1 MQVKAKEKTYKGI
14 AVSPGIAMGKVF
26 IFDSQDEVI
35 IARMIRE
42 EDIPKEIARFEEAL
56 IATRREILHIQKQIT
71 HKMGV
76 EHAEIF
82 NAHLMVL
89 EDRALIEEVTKRLEK
104 ERHSVEYV
112 FQQVIKKYSEIFS
125 QINDEYLKERASD
138 IRDVGRRV
146 LHNLTGKRKDDLIHL
161 PEEMIVIAYDLS
173 PSDTALMHKERV
185 IGFATDI
192 GSRTSHTAIMAR
204 SLEIPAVVG
213 LHDLSSK
220 LLTGQM
226 IILDGNRGL
235 VIVNPSKET
244 IKEYRTERQQI
255 LVLENK
261 LTALKDLPA
270 KTLDGNSVILSANI
284 EMPEDIHSVLSHGAQ
299 GVGLYRTEFFYMNRT
314 DLPTE
319 EEHFK
324 AYHEVAEKVWPND
337 VIIRTLDLGGDKF
350 LSHLDIPR
358 EMNPFLG
365 WRAIRFCL
373 ERLDIFKIQ
382 LRAVLRASAL
392 KNIKLMYPMISG
404 VDEFKQAQ
412 EVLEQVKNDLKSK
425 GIPFNNEL
433 EVGAMIEIPSAAM
446 TADILAEEVD
456 FFSIGTNDL
465 IQYSLAVDR
474 VNEKIAH
481 LYQPAHPGVLRL
493 IRTVIEA
500 GKAKGIW
507 TGMCGEMAGD
517 PAMALILLGMGLNEF
532 STSPSAVPEIKR
544 TIRSV
549 KMSDAKALADE
560 ALKMTSA
567 QEIEKKAMKLLSEI
581 DPELVMLKQ
590 ERAKRHK
597 ALKSKKS

>member
-1 MQVKAKEKTYKGI
+1 MQAKAKEKTYKGI

-26 IFDSQDEVI
+26 IFDSQDEVL

-104 ERHSVEYV
+104 EKHSVEYV
-112 FQQVIKKYSEIFS
+112 FQQVIRKYSEIFS

-220 LLTGQM
+220 LITGQM

-244 IKEYRTERQQI
+244 IKEYRTERQHI

-270 KTLDGNSVILSANI
+270 KTLDGTSVMLSANI

-337 VIIRTLDLGGDKF
+337 VIIRSLDLGGDKF

-373 ERLDIFKIQ
+373 ERLDIFKVQ
-382 LRAVLRASAL
+382 LRAVLRASTL

-412 EVLEQVKNDLKSK
+412 AVLEEVKSDLKSK

-500 GKAKGIW
+500 GRVKGIW

-517 PAMALILLGMGLNEF
+517 PAMALILLGMGLTEF

-560 ALKMTSA
+560 ALRMTSA